1 MYKLILLVIF
11 TAPYLT
17 IGQDNSLFFN
27 KIDDLEAIDSTDRA
41 VVLLQE
47 FLESENSKE
56 SLGYASIRLG
66 TILSKRNLAQT
77 GIEHYKNALKYGIQS
92 EDSMLIG
99 KAYYGIAAA
108 YHQMGLNSDSI
119 ESNYLNALQ
128 ILTSIHDSLSVSYI
142 YDNLSFLYSN
152 NGEYDKAESLLEKS
166 KILHLALKDFNG
178 VSNSLYSLGY
188 NLSKQQ
194 RSEEAIK
201 YFEESIKVS
210 SDHNLYEALFVS
222 LRSCALEYQKLKRW
236 KKAAGLFQK
245 LDSIGHDYYHI
256 KDQETIQ
263 ELETRYQ
270 TAEVERDNA
279 LKQAEIEENRRQ
291 LLLLYAFS
299 LLLILASV
307 STYLFFNQRRKR
319 QKLASEKAI
328 QDLLQ
333 NQEMKTTYALL
344 EGQDKERKRIAA
356 ELHDNLGSILVT
368 LNMYADTLQNQKP
381 KDIPALAQKIADVTQ
396 LANTETRKI
405 SHSLD
410 SGMLR
415 HFGLEAAI
423 KQLTEAVS
431 SARKIKF
438 NLSLQ
443 TGEISS
449 DASIEIYRIIQELVN
464 NTLKH
469 AQCSKVHLELTHVD
483 HSLSIIYEDN
493 GVGFNPKEVS
503 GGMGLKNIQNRAAKL
518 DGELI
523 IDSTPGKGSS
533 FIIEIPH
540 L

>member
-1 MYKLILLVIF
+1 MTYRNLVIVLATNLSLFNVSAQANIQAKIQEAKKYSDSGVYDSTIYILYSVLQDSLDNANGEIYMLLAQSHSYQGSYVTGLEYYKKANSLAVNNRDNKLYGKSLLGIGAVYYAMDSIDYALENYEKAIPILLEDNDTSSIANLYSNTGLLYSEIGDCKKANSNFKKALNLFQLNSDIHGIISTNYNMANNFYACGELSDAIKNYKL
-11 TAPYLT
+11 
-17 IGQDNSLFFN
+17 SLE
-27 KIDDLEAIDSTDRA
+27 LSLQRGSTEDVA
-41 VVLLQE
+41 
-47 FLESENSKE
+47 K
-56 SLGYASIRLG
+56 
-66 TILSKRNLAQT
+66 NLR
-77 GIEHYKNALKYGIQS
+77 KL
-92 EDSMLIG
+92 G
-99 KAYYGIAAA
+99 KAYFETRRYENSA
-108 YHQMGLNSDSI
+108 LN
-119 ESNYLNALQ
+119 YFK
-128 ILTSIHDSLSVSYI
+128 
-142 YDNLSFLYSN
+142 YDTIS
-152 NGEYDKAESLLEKS
+152 
-166 KILHLALKDFNG
+166 
-178 VSNSLYSLGY
+178 
-188 NLSKQQ
+188 
-194 RSEEAIK
+194 
-201 YFEESIKVS
+201 
-210 SDHNLYEALFVS
+210 HNLYHTNSRNNE
-222 LRSCALEYQKLKRW
+222 LEYLYKG
-236 KKAAGLFQK
+236 AV
-245 LDSIGHDYYHI
+245 Y
-256 KDQETIQ
+256 
-263 ELETRYQ
+263 
-270 TAEVERDNA
+270 ERDSA
-279 LKQAEIEENRRQ
+279 QKQARIVI
-291 LLLLYAFS
+291 LTFS
-299 LLLILASV
+299 LGITILITLGI
-307 STYLFFNQRRKR
+307 YFILNQRRR
-319 QKLASEKAI
+319 RIKLASEKAI

-368 LNMYADTLQNQKP
+368 LNMYADTLQNKKP
-381 KDIPALAQKIADVTQ
+381 KDIPALAQKIADVAQ

-469 AQCSKVHLELTHVD
+469 AQCTKVHLELTHVD
-483 HSLSIIYEDN
+483 HSFSIIYEDN
-493 GVGFNPKEVS
+493 GVGFNPIEES

-518 DGELI
+518 DGELT